1 MSYDGYVRLSL
12 IPAGYPGE
20 GDRARL
26 RLKSNVF
33 YEIKSIDIY
42 SSSTTVTLKDIEEDF
57 NSVLFN
63 YYNKDKLLL
72 EDGIMSKELSHLTH
86 HNYFRG

>member
-1 MSYDGYVRLSL
+1 MKKGYVRLSP

-20 GDRARL
+20 GGRARQ

-63 YYNKDKLLL
+63 YYNEDKLLL
-72 EDGIMSKELSHLTH
+72 EDDIMSKELSHLTH